1 MYINDNQLF
10 TSFITL
16 VILGLRRQWHQ
27 AENPPFALTNAPLN
41 LALFL
46 WQSDFIEDVKDQ
58 SAPVSSVADP
68 CYRASHPLQ
77 VRGKRHRDSLRS
89 RPRLELL
96 KLPLRIT
103 IVAYQP
109 CLLISLCTPLRRRMV
124 SRRPL
129 PWRNWRCRT
138 RLKRLTLARMS
149 RKRSR
154 SSISLSQ
161 WSTRFKS
168 MC

>member
-1 MYINDNQLF
+1 MAARPARFKIPDQCHQWLAIIKPVVAYTMIKLSIF
-10 TSFITL
+10 L
-16 VILGLRRQWHQ
+16 LRAKHCH
-27 AENPPFALTNAPLN
+27 L
-41 LALFL
+41 
-46 WQSDFIEDVKDQ
+46 SKDQ
-58 SAPVSSVADP
+58 NRNHCEVSWSA
-68 CYRASHPLQ
+68 ASHPLQ
-77 VRGKRHRDSLRS
+77 VRGKRHRDLLRS

-161 WSTRFKS
+161 RSPRFKS